1 MDNRAYLRAQ
11 AAELIRLARSCFDL
25 DTASKLRR
33 IAQDME
39 QRTSDEGIFRR
50 GICTIKKGIAE
61 IWTAAKGWIYEC
73 PQLSSGVTKQS
84 SPPVVELF
92 GV

>member
-1 MDNRAYLRAQ
+1 MDNRAYLRTQ

-39 QRTSDEGIFRR
+39 QRTSDEEDIPPGYMHHQKGHSGDMDR
-50 GICTIKKGIAE
+50 G
-61 IWTAAKGWIYEC
+61 
-73 PQLSSGVTKQS
+73 
-84 SPPVVELF
+84 
-92 GV
+92 